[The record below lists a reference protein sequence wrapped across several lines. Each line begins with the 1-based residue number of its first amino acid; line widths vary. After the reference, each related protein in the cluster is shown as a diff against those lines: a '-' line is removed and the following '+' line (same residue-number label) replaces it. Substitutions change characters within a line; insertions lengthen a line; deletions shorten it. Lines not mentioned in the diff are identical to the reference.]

1 MISTR
6 AKWITCR
13 CGVTIIAAVAEG
25 LSAKVDSK
33 PLDHQ
38 GEIDALVAGRWTYA
52 LLAGELV
59 YRDAWRIRGGLV
71 GSSIHAEHVCPE
83 PRRHYRQPTL
93 IGATHA

>member
-13 CGVTIIAAVAEG
+13 CGVTIIAAIAEG
-25 LSAKVDSK
+25 LWTRVDTK
-33 PLDHQ
+33 PLDRL
-38 GEIDALVAGRWTYA
+38 GEIDALVSGRSTYA

-59 YRDAWRIRGGLV
+59 HRDTWRIRGGLV
-71 GSSIHAEHVCPE
+71 GSSLHAEHVCPE
-83 PRRHYRQPTL
+83 PRRSYRQPTL